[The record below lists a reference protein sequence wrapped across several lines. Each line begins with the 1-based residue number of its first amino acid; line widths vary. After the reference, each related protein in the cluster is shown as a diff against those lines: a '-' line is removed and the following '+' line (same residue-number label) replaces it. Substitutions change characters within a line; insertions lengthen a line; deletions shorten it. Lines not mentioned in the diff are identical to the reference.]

1 MRGKLTDIAL
11 ETLNRIK
18 GRELIKR
25 CVNYGDGSLV
35 IEGKIYPLNKPPRI
49 AALGKASLDMVKGII
64 DMFPYR
70 LEGIIVSPEA
80 EEIPGFKVFQGS
92 HPIPDKKSLKAGRSL
107 LKFAMETEEEDT
119 VLFLISGGA
128 SSLASLPFPPLKI
141 EDKRKIT
148 GRLLKAGADIEE
160 INTVRRHIS
169 GIKGGRLAKAFFPSM
184 VITIAISDVK
194 FDRLYDIG
202 SGPTA
207 PDPTKKEDAARIL
220 KKYGFSEYISTIE
233 KFPETPKKGD
243 EIFESSAFHIAGNTF
258 KAVEKAMGIAEKEG
272 IKTLILTGED
282 SGEARETAKLYAGII
297 YEIRRSGNPVTP
309 PVLLIS
315 GGELTVTVK
324 GQGKG
329 GRNLEFALSMVND
342 LRGFP
347 GKFSVLSIGTDGIDG
362 TTNAAGACF
371 DDEIYRKMKE
381 IGISEGPF
389 LSNNDSF
396 SFFEK
401 TGNLIITG
409 PTGTNVRD
417 LRLLY
422 VG

>member
-1 MRGKLTDIAL
+1 MKEKLRDIAL

-18 GRELIKR
+18 GRELVRR
-25 CVNYGDGSLV
+25 CVNYKDGSLV
-35 IEGKIYPLNKPPRI
+35 IGEKIYPLSKPPRI
-49 AALGKASLDMVKGII
+49 VALGKASLDMAKGII
-64 DMFPYR
+64 GMFPYR
-70 LEGIIVSPEA
+70 LEGMIISPMV
-80 EEIPGFKVFQGS
+80 EEIPGFEIFQGS
-92 HPIPDKKSLKAGRSL
+92 HPIPDKKSLEGGKAL
-107 LKFAMETEEEDT
+107 LKFAREMKEKDT

-141 EDKRKIT
+141 EDKRKVI
-148 GRLLKAGADIEE
+148 GRLLNSGADIEE

-169 GIKGGRLAKAFFPSM
+169 EIKGGRLAKAFFPSM

-194 FDRLYDIG
+194 FDRSYDIG
-202 SGPTA
+202 SGPTV

-220 KKYGFSEYISTIE
+220 KKYGLSEYISTIE
-233 KFPETPKKGD
+233 KFPETPKKGE
-243 EIFESSAFHIAGNTF
+243 EIFKKSAFHITGNTF
-258 KAVEKAMGIAEKEG
+258 RAIKETAKIAEEKG

-282 SGEARETAKLYAGII
+282 SGEAREIAKLYSGII
-297 YEIRRSGNPVTP
+297 YEIKRSGNPVTP

-315 GGELTVTVK
+315 GGELTVTIR

-329 GRNLEFALSMVND
+329 GRNLEFALSMVKE
-342 LRGFP
+342 LRDFP

-362 TTNAAGACF
+362 VTNAAGACF
-371 DDEIYRKMKE
+371 NERIYRRMKE
-381 IGISEGPF
+381 LEISEEPF

-396 SFFEK
+396 SFFKK

-422 VG
+422 IG